1 MAYQDFLWKVNYA
14 NRLYV
19 VIPEAESCYKAFIGS
34 GNNCTL
40 IRSVLKRRFWWNIT
54 DKMESCQFVWTQLKV
69 NSIYKDMQKSWNSK
83 VNTNTTLE
91 ELY

>member
-14 NRLYV
+14 NGLYV
-19 VIPEAESCYKAFIGS
+19 VIPEAECSYKAFIGS

-54 DKMESCQFVWTQLKV
+54 EKMENCQFVWTQLKV
-69 NSIYKDMQKSWNSK
+69 NSIFKDMQKTANSK
-83 VNTNTTLE
+83 ANLHLPLE
-91 ELY
+91 EP